1 MFTTISSR
9 ELPFFNKILT
19 IVYRISGVKQIGNR
33 NFAEINLPFMKKVFF
48 ILSLAAL
55 TLTSCG
61 AKKKIADLEQK
72 NKECQDLL
80 NSTTV
85 KLNLCLTEKEALNQQ
100 NEYLKKNNTELI
112 SNVGNMTT
120 LTKQGAQ
127 NIEKALETIKEKDI
141 KITRMQD
148 ALTKKDSVTLA
159 LVTSLKSSVGIS
171 DPDINV
177 NVEKGVVFISI
188 ADKLLFKSGSYVVSD
203 KAKEVLAKVAK
214 VVNDKPTFECM
225 VEGHTD
231 NVPFTGNGV
240 LIDNWDLSV
249 KRSTAIVRV
258 LTNELGVKPSQL
270 IAAGRSE
277 FIPLVDNKTAENR
290 AINRRTRIVVL
301 PKIDEFYDMIEKE
314 MKKK

>member
-1 MFTTISSR
+1 
-9 ELPFFNKILT
+9 
-19 IVYRISGVKQIGNR
+19 
-33 NFAEINLPFMKKVFF
+33 MKKVVL
-48 ILSLAAL
+48 IVSLVAL
-55 TLTSCG
+55 TLSSCG

-85 KLNLCLTEKEALNQQ
+85 KLNLCLSEKEALNQQ
-100 NEYLKKNNTELI
+100 NEYLKKNNSELI
-112 SNVGNMTT
+112 NNVGNMTT
-120 LTKQGAQ
+120 LTHQGAQ
-127 NIEKALETIKEKDI
+127 NIEKALETIKEKDL
-141 KITRMQD
+141 KISRMQD

-203 KAKEVLAKVAK
+203 RAKEVLAKVAK
-214 VVNDKPTFECM
+214 VINDKPDFECM

-231 NVPFTGNGV
+231 NIPYTGNAI
-240 LIDNWDLSV
+240 LLDNWDLSV

-258 LTNELGVKPSQL
+258 LTKDLKVNPAQL

-277 FIPLVDNKTAENR
+277 FVPLVDNNTADNR

-301 PKIDEFYDMIEKE
+301 PKIDQFYDMIEKE
-314 MKKK
+314 MKKQQ